1 MKTPQKNKESNRY
14 KIFKNYHQFCG
25 NLTSNSLFLDENVDV
40 DAIFFQ
46 TYGCSFK
53 EACDKYQENKSS
65 LIKNYLTE
73 YNYNPEKLIDFIN
86 QNQQKEFSEFLKE
99 NIYKLT
105 GESEFLK
112 LEFSIKSIDLDDY
125 SLPGLDIHNL
135 NLKFSEYLVQKY
147 PKWNKS
153 LLKLEKEIN
162 TFLLRNFE
170 QYTLPSYPILDESL
184 GTVFLHGKQIPEE
197 KRKDFVEDNLKD
209 VAAELLRRIVNLPNI
224 YSIKALEPK
233 FYFSIIKNK
242 ITLNSFDPDLIQI
255 AKLPKNSSTDLCF
268 ILKDKEAYSRYI
280 KKEIKDLCFEKL
292 SELYLSDHKYTIR
305 DVTSKKIPLSF
316 LTDDELGK
324 FRSSE
329 LSLGEIWAVKS
340 STNSDSDFHKFL
352 ESLDILDKEK

>member
-1 MKTPQKNKESNRY
+1 MKTTEEVKESARD
-14 KIFKNYHQFCG
+14 KIFKQYHQFCWK
-25 NLTSNSLFLDENVDV
+25 LTSNSLFLDENVDV

-46 TYGCSFK
+46 TYGCSFE
-53 EACDKYQENKSS
+53 EACNQYQENKSS
-65 LIKNYLTE
+65 LIKSCLTE

-86 QNQQKEFSEFLKE
+86 QQKEFSKFLKE

-105 GESEFLK
+105 GESKFLK
-112 LEFSIKSIDLDDY
+112 LEFSIKSIDLDDDN
-125 SLPGLDIHNL
+125 LPGLDIHNL
-135 NLKFSEYLVQKY
+135 NLEFSEYLVQKY

-170 QYTLPSYPILDESL
+170 QYTLPSYPVLDENR

-209 VAAELLRRIVNLPNI
+209 IAAELLRRIVYLPTI
-224 YSIKALEPK
+224 YSGKALEPK

-255 AKLPKNSSTDLCF
+255 AKLPKNSSTNLCF
-268 ILKDKEAYSRYI
+268 ILKDKESYSRYI

-305 DVTSKKIPLSF
+305 DVVSKMIPLSF
-316 LTDDELGK
+316 LTDDELRK

-340 STNSDSDFHKFL
+340 STNSDYDFHKFL
-352 ESLDILDKEK
+352 VALDILDEEK